1 MIKVK
6 LTRVTENPIL
16 AIEEAAS
23 NCYDSKPSKSGRIM
37 KACYKNG
44 HHSVLEFA
52 DFTFHIEG
60 VSRALLA
67 QLTRHRVASYAVRSQ
82 RYCSSFGVGFPP
94 LPDGDVKTNGKQSLF
109 DNQEKFLVKMYNE
122 GYSTNQLEKL
132 YHIPSTTINGIVKKY
147 QPLRTLSETKFINK
161 EYFSTID
168 SRIKAYILGF
178 LYADGCLS
186 IKGKEGTKQIILDQ
200 LEDEKVLLQNILYEI
215 KPNGNVINS
224 GHKGMARIA
233 VQDNTLCSDLEKYG
247 IVPNKGVTANFTKII
262 ENVKNEY
269 LKDVI
274 RGVFEGD
281 GHINVFYNDKNEI
294 NDAVFNIAGTFNTC
308 EQIQNILVEN
318 LGLNKTKIKHNTNE
332 SYVMSYGGRQQVLK
346 IISWLYEDINVNFLH
361 SKKAKIIFELLP
373 EFKKYYQDEIT
384 EIISKKYSCVIPPS
398 YFKDIGIVNSF
409 FIYLEEMK
417 KTYKKIQEELACLGI
432 YGEKA
437 NEDAR
442 FVLPNACET
451 VLELKMNG
459 RELIHAM
466 NERLC
471 RRAQW
476 EIRELFK
483 AMKTCIED
491 YSEEC
496 REFSKFLVPKC
507 YANFPY
513 VFCTEHESCGI
524 APKLE
529 EVYKR

>member
-23 NCYDSKPSKSGRIM
+23 NCYDSKPSKTGRIM

-82 RYCSSFGVGFPP
+82 RWCSEDNFGYVIPKSIE
-94 LPDGDVKTNGKQSLF
+94 DNSSLA
-109 DNQEKFLVKMYNE
+109 
-122 GYSTNQLEKL
+122 
-132 YHIPSTTINGIVKKY
+132 KKY
-147 QPLRTLSETKFINK
+147 IEFMDATQAFYSELQ
-161 EYFSTID
+161 
-168 SRIKAYILGF
+168 R
-178 LYADGCLS
+178 
-186 IKGKEGTKQIILDQ
+186 EG
-200 LEDEKVLLQNILYEI
+200 
-215 KPNGNVINS
+215 
-224 GHKGMARIA
+224 
-233 VQDNTLCSDLEKYG
+233 
-247 IVPNKGVTANFTKII
+247 VP
-262 ENVKNEY
+262 
-269 LKDVI
+269 
-274 RGVFEGD
+274 
-281 GHINVFYNDKNEI
+281 
-294 NDAVFNIAGTFNTC
+294 
-308 EQIQNILVEN
+308 
-318 LGLNKTKIKHNTNE
+318 
-332 SYVMSYGGRQQVLK
+332 
-346 IISWLYEDINVNFLH
+346 
-361 SKKAKIIFELLP
+361 
-373 EFKKYYQDEIT
+373 
-384 EIISKKYSCVIPPS
+384 
-398 YFKDIGIVNSF
+398 
-409 FIYLEEMK
+409 
-417 KTYKKIQEELACLGI
+417 
-432 YGEKA
+432 

-471 RRAQW
+471 SRAQW

-483 AMKTCIED
+483 AMKTCIEHH
-491 YSEEC
+491 SEEC

>member
-23 NCYDSKPSKSGRIM
+23 NCYDSKPSKTGRIM

-82 RYCSSFGVGFPP
+82 RYCSSANFEYVTPPSIENFPAMKIKYDH
-94 LPDGDVKTNGKQSLF
+94 LMKNCSEFYEELQSL
-109 DNQEKFLVKMYNE
+109 
-122 GYSTNQLEKL
+122 
-132 YHIPSTTINGIVKKY
+132 GIK
-147 QPLRTLSETKFINK
+147 
-161 EYFSTID
+161 
-168 SRIKAYILGF
+168 
-178 LYADGCLS
+178 
-186 IKGKEGTKQIILDQ
+186 
-200 LEDEKVLLQNILYEI
+200 
-215 KPNGNVINS
+215 
-224 GHKGMARIA
+224 
-233 VQDNTLCSDLEKYG
+233 
-247 IVPNKGVTANFTKII
+247 
-262 ENVKNEY
+262 
-269 LKDVI
+269 
-274 RGVFEGD
+274 
-281 GHINVFYNDKNEI
+281 
-294 NDAVFNIAGTFNTC
+294 
-308 EQIQNILVEN
+308 
-318 LGLNKTKIKHNTNE
+318 
-332 SYVMSYGGRQQVLK
+332 
-346 IISWLYEDINVNFLH
+346 
-361 SKKAKIIFELLP
+361 
-373 EFKKYYQDEIT
+373 
-384 EIISKKYSCVIPPS
+384 
-398 YFKDIGIVNSF
+398 
-409 FIYLEEMK
+409 
-417 KTYKKIQEELACLGI
+417 
-432 YGEKA
+432 

-471 RRAQW
+471 SRAQW

-483 AMKTCIED
+483 AMKTCIEHH
-491 YSEEC
+491 SEEC